1 MKKLILSV
9 AAIGTLC
16 VSNITAQTAAKPAEP
31 ASTQK
36 AMLTPEQEVE
46 NHIKKMDKELGLTD
60 DQKAK
65 IRVIGLEKINT
76 VRPLREQEKTATD
89 KKGIHDQIKA
99 ANEKFETG
107 LKSILTQEQQAKW
120 ADHRR
125 AMEEKRNEQKNT
137 AAPAPSGTA
146 K

>member
-16 VSNITAQTAAKPAEP
+16 VNNITAQTAARPAEQTG
-31 ASTQK
+31 TQK

-46 NHIKKMDKELGLTD
+46 NHIKKMDQVLGLTD

-65 IRVIGLEKINT
+65 IKVAGLERINT

-89 KKGIHDQIKA
+89 KKSIHDQIKA
-99 ANEKFETG
+99 ANEKLDTE

-120 ADHRR
+120 AEHKK
-125 AMEEKRNEQKNT
+125 AMEEKHKDQKNT